1 MKRAL
6 LIDLDG
12 VLYQEG
18 KAIPGAVET
27 IRWIQKEL
35 IPHIFITNTSSRSRR
50 KIIERLDA
58 LGFKIP
64 EELILTPPVAACKWI
79 SENVSGKSTLFVP
92 NNTKEDFTSIPIIE
106 KGESTI
112 AAVVLGDIGENW
124 TFSELN
130 RAFAYLM
137 NEPQPTL
144 VALGM
149 TRYWRTAAGLQLD
162 VGPFVKALE
171 YAANCKAVVLGKPS
185 IHFFNAALQ
194 ILKCEPSQAI
204 MIGDDIIGDVQG
216 AQDAG
221 IEGVLVRTGKFRAS
235 DINGEIQPDAII
247 DSIADLPTWL
257 NQQWNIK

>member
-1 MKRAL
+1 MKHAL

-12 VLYQEG
+12 VLYQAG
-18 KAIPGAVET
+18 KAISGAVET
-27 IRWIQKEL
+27 IRWIQGEL
-35 IPHIFITNTSSRSRR
+35 IPHIFVTNTSSRSRR

-64 EELILTPPVAACKWI
+64 EELILTPPVAACQWL
-79 SENVSGKSTLFVP
+79 SENISGKTALFVS
-92 NNTKEDFTSIPIIE
+92 NNTKEDFTKIPIIE
-106 KGESTI
+106 KDENTV
-112 AAVVLGDIGENW
+112 AAVVLGDIGEKW
-124 TFSELN
+124 TFPELN
-130 RAFAYLM
+130 RAFKYLM

-185 IHFFNAALQ
+185 THFFEAALQ
-194 ILKCEPSQAI
+194 ILKCQPSQAI

-216 AQDAG
+216 AQNAG
-221 IEGVLVRTGKFRAS
+221 LRGVLVRTGKFRIS

-247 DSIADLPTWL
+247 DSIANLPIWL
-257 NQQWNIK
+257 NQQ